1 MTRGAVVGAGPHIE
15 GFRWIRAL
23 GSGGFADVHLY
34 HQQVPSRDVAIKV
47 ARPNV
52 EGGNEAIRYE
62 ADAMARVS
70 SHPAIVNLYGVGS
83 LPDGRQ
89 FLIMEYCP
97 VANIA
102 DQVRA
107 RPMDLASALDM
118 MIRIS
123 SGVEML
129 HRSGYV
135 HRDIKPGNIMLDSY
149 KAPVL
154 TDFGV
159 SARIGEGAG
168 GSVDGFSVLWAPP
181 EQHDG
186 NSVAEPSQDVWAL
199 ASSLWT
205 LLVGRS
211 PFEDPIG
218 DNTTVAVAMRVR
230 SGRLRGVARA
240 DVPEELDEVLR
251 AAMSVDPARRTR
263 SALVFAQS
271 LQGIQRLAGL
281 PVTPIEVRD
290 APHMPRP
297 SVPGPASPAGFP
309 VPVPSQGEGTRPRGA
324 SAAQDATIRSGVG
337 FDFSESGVVPI
348 ADSWHHPR
356 NLSTGRAAEAS
367 FDDEEERVVR
377 RLPVPAIIALV
388 LVGAVVVAGLV
399 VAMLTGGG
407 HSVRIDPTEAPT
419 ASQEDPSKLTVPPAA
434 PTGLSGRVEG
444 DSIVWTWTAPADSNY
459 TSDQLMFQYRLERP
473 GEAPLGASSPVAS
486 VTLPATRGGD
496 NCLTVR
502 TVVAS
507 SGLQSQSIN
516 ACVAVN

>member
-1 MTRGAVVGAGPHIE
+1 M
-15 GFRWIRAL
+15 
-23 GSGGFADVHLY
+23 
-34 HQQVPSRDVAIKV
+34 
-47 ARPNV
+47 
-52 EGGNEAIRYE
+52 
-62 ADAMARVS
+62 
-70 SHPAIVNLYGVGS
+70 
-83 LPDGRQ
+83 
-89 FLIMEYCP
+89 
-97 VANIA
+97 
-102 DQVRA
+102 
-107 RPMDLASALDM
+107 
-118 MIRIS
+118 
-123 SGVEML
+123 
-129 HRSGYV
+129 
-135 HRDIKPGNIMLDSY
+135 
-149 KAPVL
+149 
-154 TDFGV
+154 
-159 SARIGEGAG
+159 
-168 GSVDGFSVLWAPP
+168 
-181 EQHDG
+181 
-186 NSVAEPSQDVWAL
+186 

-263 SALVFAQS
+263 SALAFAQS

-324 SAAQDATIRSGVG
+324 SAAQDVTIRSGVG

>member
-1 MTRGAVVGAGPHIE
+1 
-15 GFRWIRAL
+15 
-23 GSGGFADVHLY
+23 
-34 HQQVPSRDVAIKV
+34 
-47 ARPNV
+47 
-52 EGGNEAIRYE
+52 
-62 ADAMARVS
+62 
-70 SHPAIVNLYGVGS
+70 
-83 LPDGRQ
+83 
-89 FLIMEYCP
+89 
-97 VANIA
+97 
-102 DQVRA
+102 
-107 RPMDLASALDM
+107 
-118 MIRIS
+118 
-123 SGVEML
+123 ML

-168 GSVDGFSVLWAPP
+168 GSVDGFSVLSAPP

-263 SALVFAQS
+263 SALAFAQS

-290 APHMPRP
+290 APAPVPRP

-309 VPVPSQGEGTRPRGA
+309 GSGA
-324 SAAQDATIRSGVG
+324 LPGGGDEASGGVG
-337 FDFSESGVVPI
+337 R
-348 ADSWHHPR
+348 A
-356 NLSTGRAAEAS
+356 GR
-367 FDDEEERVVR
+367 DD
-377 RLPVPAIIALV
+377 
-388 LVGAVVVAGLV
+388 
-399 VAMLTGGG
+399 
-407 HSVRIDPTEAPT
+407 
-419 ASQEDPSKLTVPPAA
+419 
-434 PTGLSGRVEG
+434 
-444 DSIVWTWTAPADSNY
+444 
-459 TSDQLMFQYRLERP
+459 
-473 GEAPLGASSPVAS
+473 PLGC
-486 VTLPATRGGD
+486 GF
-496 NCLTVR
+496 
-502 TVVAS
+502 
-507 SGLQSQSIN
+507 
-516 ACVAVN
+516 